1 MAVGGEPRARAWAAA
16 VAAARRRA
24 GIALPDALAQRLG
37 QLRHLVSQWAVA
49 EVAPGRL
56 LPWVPVGF
64 GFGIVLYFAAD
75 REPAMWAAVPVAAA
89 GIAVAFIAR

>member
-24 GIALPDALAQRLG
+24 GVALPDALAQRLG
-37 QLRHLVSQWAVA
+37 QLRQLVSQWALA

-56 LPWVPVGF
+56 LPWVPVAFDF
-64 GFGIVLYFAAD
+64 GVVL
-75 REPAMWAAVPVAAA
+75 
-89 GIAVAFIAR
+89 